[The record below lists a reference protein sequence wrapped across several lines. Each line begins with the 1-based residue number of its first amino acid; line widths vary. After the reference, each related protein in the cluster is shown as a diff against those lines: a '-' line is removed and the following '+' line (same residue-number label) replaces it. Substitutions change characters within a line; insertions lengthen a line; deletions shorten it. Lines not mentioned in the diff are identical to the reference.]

1 MRGDHWMYNIG
12 DLVIY
17 SGHGICKVHEI
28 TDQTYA
34 GITRKYYVLQPIEND
49 QQLTI
54 NIPVDTDKIY
64 PLVNQEE
71 ARELLQSF
79 QSEGAK
85 WINNHQQR
93 ARIYADRVNSGNRM
107 EIAKVANTLIR
118 KKIEV
123 EKEGKKFYQQ
133 DSKLLASIESILF
146 HELAIA
152 LNTSKSKIAE
162 DVIEKVTG

>member
-1 MRGDHWMYNIG
+1 MYNIG